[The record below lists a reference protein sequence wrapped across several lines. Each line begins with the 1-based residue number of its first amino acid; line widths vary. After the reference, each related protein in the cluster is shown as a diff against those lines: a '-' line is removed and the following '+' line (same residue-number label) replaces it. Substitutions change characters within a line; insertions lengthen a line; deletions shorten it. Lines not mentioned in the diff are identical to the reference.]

1 MPGSIE
7 AFVTAR
13 LAEAGTQLADP
24 VQRVAFA
31 AAIVAAGLVIASGTA
46 KTIVPLRWLA
56 VGGNIGFVVY
66 GVLHPAP
73 LVLMLHLALL
83 PINLWRVLEMQRLLR
98 RVRRAQSGG
107 AQAMVW
113 LQPFMKRKRVAPGR
127 VLFRKGDRADRLYM
141 LAEGELEVIESG
153 VRIGPGTMFG
163 EISFFTPDGRRTAG
177 VRSVGVSTLL
187 SMDEASF
194 KQLFFQNPEF
204 GYEVVRLVAA
214 RLSADVLRL
223 REPAAPRDDGSPNVP
238 GASR

>member
-1 MPGSIE
+1 LPGSFE

-13 LAEAGTQLADP
+13 LAEAGTLLADP
-24 VQRVAFA
+24 VQRLAFA
-31 AAIVAAGLVIASGTA
+31 AALVAAGLVIASGTA

-66 GVLHPAP
+66 GALHPAP
-73 LVLMLHLALL
+73 LVLALHLALL

-98 RVRRAQSGG
+98 RVRRAQAGA

-113 LQPFMKRKRVAPGR
+113 LQPFMKRKRVAAGR

-223 REPAAPRDDGSPNVP
+223 REP
-238 GASR
+238 GASEPRRDVTN